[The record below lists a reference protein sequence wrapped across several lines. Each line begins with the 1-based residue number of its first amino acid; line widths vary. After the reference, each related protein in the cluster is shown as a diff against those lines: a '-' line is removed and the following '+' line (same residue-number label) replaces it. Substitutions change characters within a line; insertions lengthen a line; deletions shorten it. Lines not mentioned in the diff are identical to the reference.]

1 MIFPQH
7 LNAQAFPVIIGAAQA
22 PVFNFPGEKQR
33 RFCYDH
39 KLPGMVN
46 LRRAD
51 KRPRSAPAPAPLPP
65 LPVSCPAVK
74 AVFTLEESKRPSYAL
89 FSGYCTMG
97 VPYPKKNT
105 K

>member
-51 KRPRSAPAPAPLPP
+51 KRPRDAAAPAPAPVQVGWPSTRAL
-65 LPVSCPAVK
+65 VSII
-74 AVFTLEESKRPSYAL
+74 
-89 FSGYCTMG
+89 CTSNWL
-97 VPYPKKNT
+97 K
-105 K
+105 